1 MKTILPPH
9 HKMQLVFRILQ
20 CFFITFAGMRIFQI
34 EATNL
39 LTLIFPLLS
48 YLLLS
53 REMPIEKQTHKIYV
67 SVLSAVY
74 TLFYVCG
81 SYRKILSGLDN
92 RGFQIIFLTL
102 TALGLFCLFRLLILF
117 FLQALSSCYTK
128 INLTGSPL
136 ARADLPENNHAAS
149 PKDTDAKMHAK
160 FVFLFTFLFCM
171 IAWLPYFL
179 KNYPGV
185 MNIDSINQYAQ
196 VIGAWQQSNHHPWWH
211 TMMIK
216 LFYSLGLA
224 ITGSPVH
231 AIAFY
236 TIFQMMLMA
245 AVAAYG
251 VQTLFSVAGLSRRWC
266 FITAGIFA
274 LLPFNAFFAVT
285 VWKDA
290 AFAAGVLLYTI
301 CIFRLCRQKMN
312 PLLFGISCLMLS
324 LFRNN
329 GWYVFLCM
337 IPVLFIAFRKQ
348 WKSVATILIL
358 SLAVLLVMKGSLM
371 QHFGVAETEITESLS
386 IPLQQMARVVKENG
400 SLTQQESEYLE
411 SIMGMEAMRNAYH
424 PVVSDNIKNLAK
436 DRGVLQDNLGEFFRN
451 YISIGLHNPGAYL
464 RGYIDQ
470 TYGFY
475 FPESTILVGGD
486 EYIIPNEFGIYSIP
500 LLKGPV
506 IVKIHELNL
515 KLKQLLPGYGLLW
528 CMGAN
533 FWIILFFSVFLLVQN
548 RGKEALVLLPGILIA
563 ASLMVASPVAE
574 DFRYAYSYIFCMP
587 FYFGILF
594 SSSETCSARHNR
606 L

>member
-1 MKTILPPH
+1 MKTILPSN
-9 HKMQLVFRILQ
+9 HKIKIISRILQ

-53 REMPIEKQTHKIYV
+53 KEMCFKKRSHNIYV
-67 SVLSAVY
+67 SALSAIY
-74 TLFYVCG
+74 TLFYICG

-92 RGFQIIFLTL
+92 RAFQIIFLTL
-102 TALGLFCLFRLLILF
+102 TALGLFCLFRLLVLF

-128 INLTGSPL
+128 INAGTSI
-136 ARADLPENNHAAS
+136 ARSDAPENNHTS
-149 PKDTDAKMHAK
+149 NGRDSR
-160 FVFLFTFLFCM
+160 FLFLFTFLFCM

-211 TMMIK
+211 TMVIK

-224 ITGSPVH
+224 ITNSPVH

-236 TIFQMMLMA
+236 TVFQMMLMA
-245 AVAAYG
+245 TVVAYG
-251 VQTLFSVAGLSRRWC
+251 VQTLFSVAGLSRKWC
-266 FITAGIFA
+266 CITAGSFA

-301 CIFRLCRQKMN
+301 CIYRLCRQKMN
-312 PLLFGISCLMLS
+312 PVLFGISCLMLS

-337 IPVLFIAFRKQ
+337 IPVLMIVFRKQ
-348 WKSVATILIL
+348 WKYVATILIL
-358 SLAVLLVMKGSLM
+358 SLAILLVMKGPLM
-371 QHFGVAETEITESLS
+371 QHFKVAETEITESLS

-400 SLTQQESEYLE
+400 SLTLQESEYLE
-411 SIMGMEAMRNAYH
+411 TIMGMEAMRNAYH
-424 PVVSDNIKNLAK
+424 PVVSDNIKKLAK
-436 DRGVLQDNLGEFFRN
+436 NRGVLQENLGEFFRY

-486 EYIIPNEFGIYSIP
+486 EYIIPNEFGVYSIP
-500 LLKGPV
+500 LLKGPIV
-506 IVKIHELNL
+506 VKIHELNL
-515 KLKQLLPGYGLLW
+515 KLKQLLPGYGWLW

-533 FWIILFFSVFLLVQN
+533 LWVMLFFSVFLLVQN
-548 RGKEALVLLPGILIA
+548 RGKEAIVLLPGILIA

-587 FYFGILF
+587 FYFGTLF
-594 SSSETCSARHNR
+594 SSPEMYYDNE
-606 L
+606 LPGN